1 MKVWVLRHGEA
12 QAQAT
17 SDRERPLTPT
27 GLTQAQ
33 GVGQFIAEHAAIDRV
48 FVSPYLRAQQTCAEV
63 LRPLGLTAQTV
74 DWLTP
79 DVSPEQVIDALERMQ
94 GEEQVW
100 EVLLVSHQP
109 LVSQLV
115 SLLVD
120 GHLQGYY
127 PMAPASLVALEGDFV
142 APGLMHVVQ
151 TRHA

>member
-12 QAQAT
+12 QALAST
-17 SDRERPLTPT
+17 DRERPLTPL
-27 GLTQAQ
+27 GLMQTQL
-33 GVGQFIAEHAAIDRV
+33 VGQFLAGQAGIERV

-63 LRPLGLTAQTV
+63 LRSLGLTAQTA

-79 DVSPEQVIDALERMQ
+79 DASPVQVVDALDHLQ
-94 GEEQVW
+94 GEEQIW

-109 LVSQLV
+109 LVSELV

-120 GHLQGYY
+120 GHLQGYH

-142 APGLMHVVQ
+142 APGLMQVVH